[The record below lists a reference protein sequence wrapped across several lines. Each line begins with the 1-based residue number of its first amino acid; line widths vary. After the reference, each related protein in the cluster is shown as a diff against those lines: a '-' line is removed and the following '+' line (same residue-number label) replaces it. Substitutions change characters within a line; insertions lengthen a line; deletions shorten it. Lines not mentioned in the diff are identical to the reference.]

1 MYKFDDTFLEA
12 VGLGA
17 LPEDQKAAF
26 LENAQDQFEV
36 RVGEKMNA
44 QMTDDQVAEFEK
56 IIDND
61 EETIN
66 RWLSNLGD
74 YRSDEIYQRIASRV
88 ENESDRVNNYVSAKW
103 LDQNCPNYRQLIEQ
117 TLEEL
122 KQEIIANRAAI
133 LGGQASALKNLP
145 F

>member
-17 LPEDQKAAF
+17 LPQDQKAAF

-44 QMTDDQVAEFEK
+44 QMSDAQVAEFEK

-61 EETIN
+61 QETIN
-66 RWLSNLGD
+66 RWLSQLGD

-88 ENESDRVNNYVSAKW
+88 EDESDRVNNYVSAKW
-103 LDQNCPNYRQLIEQ
+103 LDQNCPNYRQIIEQ

-122 KQEIIANRAAI
+122 KQEIIANKAAI
-133 LGGQASALKNLP
+133 LGGQA
-145 F
+145 

>member
-122 KQEIIANRAAI
+122 KQEIIANKAAI
-133 LGGQASALKNLP
+133 LGGQA
-145 F
+145 

>member
-1 MYKFDDTFLEA
+1 MYQFDDKFLEA

-17 LPEDQKAAF
+17 LPEDQKRAF

-61 EETIN
+61 QETIA
-66 RWLSNLGD
+66 RWLANLGD

-88 ENESDRVNNYVSAKW
+88 EDESERVNNYVSAKW
-103 LDQNCPNYRQLIEQ
+103 LDQNCPNYRQIIEQ

-122 KQEIIANRAAI
+122 KQEIIANKAAI
-133 LGGQASALKNLP
+133 LGGAAA
-145 F
+145 

>member
-133 LGGQASALKNLP
+133 LGGQA
-145 F
+145 

>member
-1 MYKFDDTFLEA
+1 MYRFDDTFLEA

-17 LPEDQKAAF
+17 LPEDQKSAF

-44 QMTDDQVAEFEK
+44 QMTDEQVDEFEK

-61 EETIN
+61 QETIN
-66 RWLSNLGD
+66 RWLSGLGD
-74 YRSDEIYQRIASRV
+74 YRSDEIYQRIASNV
-88 ENESDRVNNYVSAKW
+88 EDESDRINNYVSAKW
-103 LDQNCPNYRQLIEQ
+103 LDKNCPNYRQIIEE

-122 KQEIIANRAAI
+122 KNEIIANKAAI
-133 LGGQASALKNLP
+133 LGGQA
-145 F
+145 

>member
-103 LDQNCPNYRQLIEQ
+103 LDQNCPNYRQIIEQ

-122 KQEIIANRAAI
+122 KQEIVANRAAI
-133 LGGQASALKNLP
+133 LGGQA
-145 F
+145 

>member
-36 RVGEKMNA
+36 RVGEKMNS
-44 QMTDDQVAEFEK
+44 QMTDAQVAEFEK

-61 EETIN
+61 QETIN
-66 RWLSNLGD
+66 RWLAGLGD
-74 YRSDEIYQRIASRV
+74 YRSDEIYQRIASNV
-88 ENESDRVNNYVSAKW
+88 DDESDRINNYVSAKW
-103 LDQNCPNYRQLIEQ
+103 LDQNCPNYRQIIEQ

-122 KQEIIANRAAI
+122 KQEIIANKAAI
-133 LGGQASALKNLP
+133 LGGQA
-145 F
+145 

>member
-1 MYKFDDTFLEA
+1 MYQFDDKFLEA
-12 VGLGA
+12 VGLTA
-17 LPEDQKAAF
+17 LPEDQKRAF

-44 QMTDDQVAEFEK
+44 QMTDEQVAEFEK

-61 EETIN
+61 EETIR
-66 RWLSNLGD
+66 RWLSGLGD
-74 YRSDEIYQRIASRV
+74 YRSDEIYQRIASRI
-88 ENESDRVNNYVSAKW
+88 EDEGDRVNNYVSAKW
-103 LDQNCPNYRQLIEQ
+103 LDQNCPNYRQIIEQ

-133 LGGQASALKNLP
+133 LGQQA
-145 F
+145 

>member
-17 LPEDQKAAF
+17 LPQDQKAAF

-44 QMTDDQVAEFEK
+44 QMSDAQVTEFEK

-61 EETIN
+61 QETIN
-66 RWLSNLGD
+66 RWLSQLGD
-74 YRSDEIYQRIASRV
+74 YRSDEIYQRISNNV
-88 ENESDRVNNYVSAKW
+88 EDESDRINNYVSAKW
-103 LDQNCPNYRQLIEQ
+103 LDQNCPNYRQIIEQ

-122 KQEIIANRAAI
+122 KQEIIANKAAI
-133 LGGQASALKNLP
+133 LGGVAA
-145 F
+145 

>member
-17 LPEDQKAAF
+17 LPQDQKAAF

-36 RVGEKMNA
+36 RVGERMNA

-61 EETIN
+61 EETIK

-88 ENESDRVNNYVSAKW
+88 EDESDLSPLA
-103 LDQNCPNYRQLIEQ
+103 
-117 TLEEL
+117 
-122 KQEIIANRAAI
+122 
-133 LGGQASALKNLP
+133 
-145 F
+145 

>member
-1 MYKFDDTFLEA
+1 MYQFDDKFLEA
-12 VGLGA
+12 VGLTA
-17 LPEDQKAAF
+17 LPEDQKRAF

-44 QMTDDQVAEFEK
+44 QMTDEQVAEFEK

-61 EETIN
+61 EETIK

-74 YRSDEIYQRIASRV
+74 YRSDEIYQRIASRI
-88 ENESDRVNNYVSAKW
+88 EDEGDRVNNYVSAKW
-103 LDQNCPNYRQLIEQ
+103 LDQNCPNYRQIIEQ

-133 LGGQASALKNLP
+133 LGGQA
-145 F
+145 

>member
-88 ENESDRVNNYVSAKW
+88 EDESDRVNNYVSAKW
-103 LDQNCPNYRQLIEQ
+103 LDQNCPNYRQIIEQ

-122 KQEIIANRAAI
+122 KQEIIANKAAI
-133 LGGQASALKNLP
+133 LGGQA
-145 F
+145 

>member
-17 LPEDQKAAF
+17 LPQDQRAAF

-44 QMTDDQVAEFEK
+44 QMSDAQVTEFEK

-61 EETIN
+61 QETIN
-66 RWLSNLGD
+66 RWLSQLGD
-74 YRSDEIYQRIASRV
+74 YRSDEIYQRIANNV
-88 ENESDRVNNYVSAKW
+88 EDESDRINNYVSAKW
-103 LDQNCPNYRQLIEQ
+103 LDQNCPNYRQIIEQ
-117 TLEEL
+117 TLEDL
-122 KQEIIANRAAI
+122 KREIIANKDAI
-133 LGGQASALKNLP
+133 LGGVAA
-145 F
+145 

>member
-61 EETIN
+61 QETIN

-133 LGGQASALKNLP
+133 LGGQA
-145 F
+145 

>member
-103 LDQNCPNYRQLIEQ
+103 LDQNCPNYRQIIEQ

-133 LGGQASALKNLP
+133 LGGQA
-145 F
+145 

>member
-1 MYKFDDTFLEA
+1 MYRFDDTFLEA

-17 LPEDQKAAF
+17 LPQEQKAAF
-26 LENAQDQFEV
+26 LENAQEQFEV
-36 RVGEKMNA
+36 RVGEKMDSQMNEA
-44 QMTDDQVAEFEK
+44 QVEEFEK

-61 EETIN
+61 QETIN
-66 RWLSNLGD
+66 RWLASFGD

-88 ENESDRVNNYVSAKW
+88 DDESDRINSYVSAKW
-103 LDQNCPNYRQLIEQ
+103 LDQNCPNYRQLVEQ

-133 LGGQASALKNLP
+133 LGGQA
-145 F
+145 

>member
-1 MYKFDDTFLEA
+1 MYRFDDTFLEA

-17 LPEDQKAAF
+17 LPQDQKAAF

-36 RVGEKMNA
+36 RVGERMNA

-61 EETIN
+61 EETIK

-74 YRSDEIYQRIASRV
+74 YRSYEIYQRIAGRV
-88 ENESDRVNNYVSAKW
+88 EDESDRVNNYVSAKW
-103 LDQNCPNYRQLIEQ
+103 LDQNCPNYRQIIEQ

-122 KQEIIANRAAI
+122 KQEIIANKAAI
-133 LGGQASALKNLP
+133 LGGQA
-145 F
+145 

>member
-1 MYKFDDTFLEA
+1 MYRFDDTFLEA

-17 LPEDQKAAF
+17 LPEDQKSAF

-44 QMTDDQVAEFEK
+44 QMTDEQVDEFEK

-61 EETIN
+61 QETIN
-66 RWLSNLGD
+66 RWLAGLGD
-74 YRSDEIYQRIASRV
+74 YRSDEIYQRIASNV
-88 ENESDRVNNYVSAKW
+88 EDESDRINNYVSAKW
-103 LDQNCPNYRQLIEQ
+103 LDKNCPNYRQIIEE

-122 KQEIIANRAAI
+122 KNEIIANKAAI
-133 LGGQASALKNLP
+133 LGGQA
-145 F
+145 

>member
-17 LPEDQKAAF
+17 LPQDQKTAF

-133 LGGQASALKNLP
+133 LGGQA
-145 F
+145 

>member
-17 LPEDQKAAF
+17 LPQDQKAAF

-36 RVGEKMNA
+36 RVGERMNA

-61 EETIN
+61 EETIK

-74 YRSDEIYQRIASRV
+74 YRSYEIYQRIAGRV
-88 ENESDRVNNYVSAKW
+88 EDESDRVNNYVSAKW
-103 LDQNCPNYRQLIEQ
+103 LDQNCPNYRQIIEQ

-122 KQEIIANRAAI
+122 KQEIIANKAAI
-133 LGGQASALKNLP
+133 LGGQA
-145 F
+145 